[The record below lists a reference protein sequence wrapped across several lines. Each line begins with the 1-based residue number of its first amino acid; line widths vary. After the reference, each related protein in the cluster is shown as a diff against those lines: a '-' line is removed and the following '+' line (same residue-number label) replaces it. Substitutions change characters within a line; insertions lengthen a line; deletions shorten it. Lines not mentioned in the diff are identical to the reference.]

1 MLLELVTK
9 SAHLLAL
16 CEPPRGGRVTEAASG
31 ITEQCSSP
39 ARLPAALKLFRIM
52 ARNLPIHSTAAM
64 KTAAAAE
71 FAAFVDV
78 VFHVGQQKTE
88 EEKRKI
94 TKNYS
99 TCLIYVFVIVFHNP
113 QECG

>member
-16 CEPPRGGRVTEAASG
+16 CEPSRGGRVTGAATG

-78 VFHVGQQKTE
+78 VFHVGQQKNRRGKAKNN
-88 EEKRKI
+88 EKLFDLLDLCFC
-94 TKNYS
+94 YCFS
-99 TCLIYVFVIVFHNP
+99 
-113 QECG
+113 

>member
-1 MLLELVTK
+1 MFLELVTK

-16 CEPPRGGRVTEAASG
+16 CEALRCSRGMGAVRW
-31 ITEQCSSP
+31 ITEQCSSL

-78 VFHVGQQKTE
+78 VFHVGQQKT
-88 EEKRKI
+88 
-94 TKNYS
+94 
-99 TCLIYVFVIVFHNP
+99 
-113 QECG
+113 